1 MSDGDDRAKLTQQQV
16 DEIYAGY
23 RDERNKLIDGQHD
36 HSRSYQKYLLTLSGG
51 ALGLSLTVVADFA
64 SKGTVESP
72 GLFLSA
78 WLGLGVAI
86 AAAMVALHQA
96 QYAFEDYRRELDDAA
111 QKGIDRDLL
120 TRTRERQAALRR
132 PKLISCLDYVSLVA
146 FLFGI
151 VCLFC
156 FAQAN
161 LS

>member
-1 MSDGDDRAKLTQQQV
+1 MSDDVDGAKVTQQEVDQV
-16 DEIYAGY
+16 YAVY
-23 RDERNKLIDGQHD
+23 RDERNKLTDGQHD
-36 HSRSYQKYLLTLSGG
+36 HSKSYQKYLLTLSGG
-51 ALGLSLTVVADFA
+51 ALGLSLTVVADMV
-64 SKGTVESP
+64 SKGTVQFP

-86 AAAMVALHQA
+86 AAAIVALHQA

-111 QKGIDRDLL
+111 QKGIDGDLL
-120 TRTRERQAALRR
+120 TRARQRQAALRR
-132 PKLISCLDYVSLVA
+132 PKVISCLDYVSLVA

-156 FAQAN
+156 FVQAN